1 VVAGRVSVG
10 PRGKE
15 SNVAGPL
22 GGRPVPDP
30 HGVQIACQEF
40 VELVTDHLEGT
51 LPEEVER
58 AVAAHLELCEPCRIY
73 LEQIRRTT
81 IALRTLPG
89 PTLPQAARER
99 LLVVFATLHGDA
111 RPPTP
116 GSTP

>member
-1 VVAGRVSVG
+1 VSVV

-15 SNVAGPL
+15 SNVADPP
-22 GGRPVPDP
+22 GRRPTPEPD
-30 HGVQIACQEF
+30 GVEIACQEF

-73 LEQIRRTT
+73 LEQIRRTAT
-81 IALRTLPG
+81 ALRTLPN

-99 LLVVFATLHGDA
+99 LLAVFTTLHGDA
-111 RPPTP
+111 RPPIP